1 MFDKRGSSF
10 NFISEVFAF
19 ISSILLRITLSDLV
33 SELMPSLNDFSIP
46 LTNSNAL
53 LNSAVTKSVFK

>member
-10 NFISEVFAF
+10 NFISEIFAF
-19 ISSILLRITLSDLV
+19 ISSILLRITPSGLV
-33 SELMPSLNDFSIP
+33 SESIPSLNDFSIP

-53 LNSAVTKSVFK
+53 LNSDVTKTVFK